1 MKINKVLCDKC
12 QKEIDADIEVRL
24 DVMRKEKSPNGYSLG
39 FKKQKQ
45 IDLCE
50 ECYKKL
56 FED

>member
-12 QKEIDADIEVRL
+12 QKEIDVDNEIRL
-24 DVMRKEKSPNGYSLG
+24 DLMRKEKNSRGYSLG

-50 ECYKKL
+50 ECYKEL